1 MVEIMQLRFTTL
13 LLLKS
18 MLAVTENFM
27 IPRCLVML
35 EYKTCANKCR
45 LMILACNCLDLIHFL
60 FKKLQILGKTPC
72 SNDARKMSV
81 RVGAN
86 LYAVSC
92 KKCEERFSVVLSDS
106 AKIVIMVNIVQQ
118 LFTIR

>member
-1 MVEIMQLRFTTL
+1 MVEIMLLRFTTS

-60 FKKLQILGKTPC
+60 FKKSGTTAANFQIQYLVKHPGPMMPG
-72 SNDARKMSV
+72 R
-81 RVGAN
+81 
-86 LYAVSC
+86 
-92 KKCEERFSVVLSDS
+92 
-106 AKIVIMVNIVQQ
+106 
-118 LFTIR
+118 